1 MGWGEAEPQRRQ
13 RASHPGGSADG
24 DRSSEPCTWVT
35 GRNQDRR
42 QCPQPLRLH
51 LRRKPCCLPACSLLL
66 GSSLANELAR
76 VRPSTSGQR
85 KGGLKRKGGLRQQLF
100 FPSSP
105 PFTFPALA
113 GGDER
118 GRERDQDHRRPTP
131 PPVSF
136 RDFVCFTPFPHPPTP
151 QPNKRRLPQQA
162 WKKERERGSGPLDD
176 ASANKPKRRFSH
188 QQHPGG
194 ARSVCLQCSPRAAS
208 AAL

>member
-1 MGWGEAEPQRRQ
+1 MGWEEAEPQRRQ

-51 LRRKPCCLPACSLLL
+51 LHETQALLPAGLFAPPRLL
-66 GSSLANELAR
+66 SRELAS
-76 VRPSTSGQR
+76 VQAQADKG